1 MGDQT
6 PSLDEIYFAVLE
18 RDTSEARASYLD
30 DVCGRDSEI
39 RRSVELLLEARSH
52 VGSFLE
58 EPAWAGDPTLAL
70 HGEQALPD
78 APTAQTIDPYK
89 LIEEIGEGSM
99 GIVFLAEQVQ
109 PVRRQVAI
117 KVIKPG
123 MDTRQVIARF
133 EAERQALALMDHT
146 GIVRV
151 LDAGTTDQG
160 RPYFV
165 MEVVRGISITKYCD
179 RERLTIRERLELFV
193 SVCQA
198 VQHAHQ
204 KGIIHRDLK
213 PSHVQVALQQGVPI
227 SKIIDFGI
235 AKATSGQWLT
245 DKTIYTAQGQFI
257 GTLLYMSPEQTETGS
272 ADVDTRSDTY
282 ALGAMHYELLTGRTP
297 IDQKRLRDAGYDE
310 IRRVIRE
317 EDPPRP
323 STRIRTLGAKAL
335 SVAGRRQVDPAR
347 LSRMLRHELD
357 WIVMKALEKDRN
369 RRYQT
374 ADALAGDIQ
383 RYLNDEPIEARP
395 PTPADRTARW
405 ARRHRTLVWAMV
417 ATLVTA
423 LGAAI
428 VNAILLLT
436 AYRREKQQHEIA
448 VDRARLA
455 QENAIW
461 AEANRQRA
469 EEREAALRQYVHA
482 VDINLASRAW
492 ENGEVKRAQDLLML
506 HQPTN
511 GQEDLRSFGWY
522 HLWSLC
528 EGSNEQLRGHSG
540 NVYCVAFSP
549 DGKTLASGGEDRTAI
564 LWDLA
569 TCAKRVTLRA
579 HTDDVS
585 DIAFSRDGVLVATGG
600 DDRVLRLWNSA
611 DGRLLKAFTGFAYP
625 VGRVFF
631 HPDGR
636 AWSLARST
644 SWVTGRAGRRC
655 GTWLLAGDSR

>member
-1 MGDQT
+1 M
-6 PSLDEIYFAVLE
+6 PERALSLEEIYFAAQE
-18 RDTSEARASYLD
+18 RKSPEERALYLD
-30 DVCGRDSEI
+30 EVCGFDHEVRQ
-39 RRSVELLLEARSH
+39 RVEQLLEAYSQ

-58 EPAWAGDPTLAL
+58 DPAWAGEPSLVLEGVQSHRLDNELE
-70 HGEQALPD
+70 G
-78 APTAQTIDPYK
+78 QTIGPYK
-89 LIEEIGEGSM
+89 LIEEIGEESM

-151 LDAGTTDQG
+151 LDAGTTEQG

-165 MEVVRGISITKYCD
+165 MELVRGISITKYCN

-204 KGIIHRDLK
+204 RGIIHRDLK
-213 PSHVQVALQQGVPI
+213 PSHVQVALHEGVPI
-227 SKIIDFGI
+227 PKIIDFGI
-235 AKATSGQWLT
+235 AKAISGRWLT

-257 GTLLYMSPEQTETGS
+257 GTPLYMSPEQAETGS
-272 ADVDTRSDTY
+272 TDVDTRSDTY
-282 ALGAMHYELLTGRTP
+282 ALGAMLYELLTGRTP
-297 IDQKRLRDAGYDE
+297 IDQERLQDAGYEE
-310 IRRVIRE
+310 IRRVICE

-417 ATLVTA
+417 ATLITA

-428 VNAILLLT
+428 VSAVLLLT

-469 EEREAALRQYVHA
+469 EEREAALRQYIQA

-506 HQPTN
+506 HQPAN

-528 EGSNEQLRGHSG
+528 EGSN
-540 NVYCVAFSP
+540 
-549 DGKTLASGGEDRTAI
+549 
-564 LWDLA
+564 
-569 TCAKRVTLRA
+569 
-579 HTDDVS
+579 
-585 DIAFSRDGVLVATGG
+585 
-600 DDRVLRLWNSA
+600 
-611 DGRLLKAFTGFAYP
+611 
-625 VGRVFF
+625 
-631 HPDGR
+631 
-636 AWSLARST
+636 
-644 SWVTGRAGRRC
+644 
-655 GTWLLAGDSR
+655 